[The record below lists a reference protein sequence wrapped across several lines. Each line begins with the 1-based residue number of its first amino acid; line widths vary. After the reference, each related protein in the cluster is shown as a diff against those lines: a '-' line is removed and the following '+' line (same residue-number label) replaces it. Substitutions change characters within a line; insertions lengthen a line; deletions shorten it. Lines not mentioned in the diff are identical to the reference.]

1 MSGALDRRLAALA
14 DAAELADGRLDPEA
28 VEDARA
34 VVRRAGERL
43 GHGLEATVVALAGPT
58 GAGKSTLFNVLAGR
72 ELART
77 GVRRPTTSAT
87 MAAVGAGADTGL
99 LDWLDVRSRHALD
112 PRVPDGLV
120 LLDLPDFDSVE
131 SAHRDEVDRL
141 VRMVDLLVW
150 VVDPQKYADAALHE
164 RYLRPL
170 AGHAAAMLVVLNQ
183 VDRLGAG
190 GSSAR
195 DDLAGLLDRAGLGDV
210 PVLAVSARTG
220 EGVEGLRRA
229 LEERVRSRGAAL
241 ARLAADV
248 GASAEALRDTAGGGK
263 AAGIG
268 RRDRDQLAASLAAA
282 AGVPGVVAAVG
293 AAHRHRGALATGPPW
308 ASWLRRLRPDPLRRL
323 GIGDAPRPEQRT
335 SLPRATPVQR
345 AQVDSAL
352 RTLSADAARGLDDPW
367 PALARRAT
375 MAHETEIDD
384 RLDRAIAGA
393 ELRVIAPRWW
403 IPVRWLQRLLAL
415 VALAGALWLVLL
427 AGAGWLQ
434 LGDAV
439 PTPDFH
445 GFPVPTALLIAGLA
459 GGLLLGL
466 LTRIA
471 NRIGAKRRAARARR
485 ALQERVLAVAGEL
498 VIAPLEAEL
507 GVHAA
512 LVEALD
518 TALADGGSGRRSER
532 ARRRP
537 AAVPSA

>member
-1 MSGALDRRLAALA
+1 M
-14 DAAELADGRLDPEA
+14 
-28 VEDARA
+28 
-34 VVRRAGERL
+34 
-43 GHGLEATVVALAGPT
+43 
-58 GAGKSTLFNVLAGR
+58 
-72 ELART
+72 
-77 GVRRPTTSAT
+77 
-87 MAAVGAGADTGL
+87 
-99 LDWLDVRSRHALD
+99 
-112 PRVPDGLV
+112 
-120 LLDLPDFDSVE
+120 
-131 SAHRDEVDRL
+131 
-141 VRMVDLLVW
+141 
-150 VVDPQKYADAALHE
+150 
-164 RYLRPL
+164 
-170 AGHAAAMLVVLNQ
+170 
-183 VDRLGAG
+183 
-190 GSSAR
+190 
-195 DDLAGLLDRAGLGDV
+195 
-210 PVLAVSARTG
+210 
-220 EGVEGLRRA
+220 
-229 LEERVRSRGAAL
+229 
-241 ARLAADV
+241 
-248 GASAEALRDTAGGGK
+248 
-263 AAGIG
+263 
-268 RRDRDQLAASLAAA
+268 
-282 AGVPGVVAAVG
+282 PGVVAAVG

-485 ALQERVLAVAGEL
+485 ALQERVLAVA
-498 VIAPLEAEL
+498 
-507 GVHAA
+507 
-512 LVEALD
+512 
-518 TALADGGSGRRSER
+518 ER
-532 ARRRP
+532 ARHRP
-537 AAVPSA
+537 ARGGAGRPRGARRGARHGARGRRLRTPLRAGAQASRGRSVGLGRRYAVPSCSGARSGVRGAWSWPAWPRSSPSS